1 MTAGAAAPTVEPA
14 GTRPAFDRRWIL
26 MRARSGAYT
35 ALAVVAWIFAACI
48 LVQVFLAGMGVF
60 DGPERF
66 EAHRNFGYTFGWL
79 TLVMVV
85 IAAVGRLGRVLIGLS
100 LLALV
105 QFFLQSIFILF
116 RESQPAIA
124 ALHPVNGVLLL
135 VVAIAI
141 GRIAWAGRR
150 AAIRASTAAPDATA
164 TPTSPTASPVPPA
177 EAGS

>member
-1 MTAGAAAPTVEPA
+1 
-14 GTRPAFDRRWIL
+14 
-26 MRARSGAYT
+26 
-35 ALAVVAWIFAACI
+35 
-48 LVQVFLAGMGVF
+48 
-60 DGPERF
+60 
-66 EAHRNFGYTFGWL
+66 
-79 TLVMVV
+79 
-85 IAAVGRLGRVLIGLS
+85 VLIGLS
-100 LLALV
+100 LLALL

>member
-1 MTAGAAAPTVEPA
+1 MTAGATAPTVEPA

-124 ALHPVNGVLLL
+124 ALHPVNGFLITILAIVL
-135 VVAIAI
+135 A
-141 GRIAWAGRR
+141 RDAWLARR
-150 AAIRASTAAPDATA
+150 ASAIDAARPVSGDAAPLE
-164 TPTSPTASPVPPA
+164 PKV
-177 EAGS
+177 